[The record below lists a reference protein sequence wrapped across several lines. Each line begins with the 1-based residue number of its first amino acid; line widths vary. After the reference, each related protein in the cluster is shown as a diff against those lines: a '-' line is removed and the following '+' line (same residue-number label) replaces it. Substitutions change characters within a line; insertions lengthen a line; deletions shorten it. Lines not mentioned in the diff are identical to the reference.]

1 MIGCSGK
8 TSTRAA
14 FALRSS
20 ANLFYS
26 YSCRQGICDRSRVD
40 GRTNNAKQNANN
52 GQRRRRHQV
61 TLCTIRYM
69 KTKAL
74 LALTTLI
81 ICAAAVRAGSCD
93 WKAPPT
99 AVNRPNPVPSNAN
112 TIALGQKLF
121 AANCQTCH
129 GASGKGDGP
138 GGAALEKK
146 PADLGA
152 CIKSNNETDG
162 SLFWKISEGR
172 SPMVSWKG
180 ALSETQR
187 WELVNYIKTLAGK

>member
-1 MIGCSGK
+1 M
-8 TSTRAA
+8 
-14 FALRSS
+14 RSVGS
-20 ANLFYS
+20 DATAH
-26 YSCRQGICDRSRVD
+26 CAQ
-40 GRTNNAKQNANN
+40 TN
-52 GQRRRRHQV
+52 
-61 TLCTIRYM
+61 M
-69 KTKAL
+69 KTKAV
-74 LALTTLI
+74 LALTMLI

-99 AVNRPNPVPSNAN
+99 AANRPNPVPANAN
-112 TIALGQKLF
+112 TIALGQKIYT
-121 AANCQTCH
+121 ANCFTCH
-129 GASGKGDGP
+129 GAEGKGDGP

-152 CIKSNNETDG
+152 CIKANNETDG